1 MVTRAKDDIFK
12 KKVLMVHKAVEPH
25 TFIQAAKDLNWLL
38 AMEKEFTTLMN
49 NNTLHLVPTLNSNI
63 IDYKRVYKL
72 KYKPDGTV
80 D

>member
-38 AMEKEFTTLMN
+38 AMEKEFTALMN
-49 NNTLHLVPTLNSNI
+49 NSTLHLVPTLNSNI

-72 KYKPDGTV
+72 KYKPDGTI

>member
-12 KKVLMVHKAVEPH
+12 KKVPVVHKAVEPH
-25 TFIQAAKDLNWLL
+25 TFIQAEKDLNWLL

-49 NNTLHLVPTLNSNI
+49 NNTLHLVDTLNSNI
-63 IDYKRVYKL
+63 IDYKQVYKL
-72 KYKPDGTV
+72 KYKPDGTI

>member
-12 KKVLMVHKAVEPH
+12 KKVPVVHKVVEPH

>member
-12 KKVLMVHKAVEPH
+12 KKVPMVHKAVKPH

-38 AMEKEFTTLMN
+38 AMEKEFTALMN

-72 KYKPDGTV
+72 KYKPDGTI

>member
-1 MVTRAKDDIFK
+1 
-12 KKVLMVHKAVEPH
+12 MVHKVVKPH

-38 AMEKEFTTLMN
+38 AMEKEFTALMN

-72 KYKPDGTV
+72 KYKPDGTI